1 MARIGIIGA
10 LDDEIAIYLAKMKT
24 ASRFKVA
31 GFDFHTGKLEGKSV
45 VIAKCG
51 VGKVNASS
59 CAQAMIDGFSVSCV
73 IVTGVA
79 GALHPLLDTN
89 HIVIS
94 QTSIQHDLDG
104 QGLGFDRGQVPFSDK
119 KVFRASEHLVKIAS
133 SKARQMGLKS
143 MEGTVLSGDQF
154 ISDAETRKR
163 LRADF
168 GGDCV
173 DMESAAVAHICDAN
187 GIPHIIIRSIS
198 DKADASALEDFN
210 ASCKIAA
217 ANSAKLVELIV
228 CDLDGHDAKPA
239 PHNLKSA
246 IRTVPHWPKQGV
258 MFRDV
263 TILLKDKRSFKC
275 AIDLL
280 ADRYMDYQLDSVAGI
295 EARGFIFGAALAHRL
310 GIGFIPIRKAGK
322 LPSNTISEEYSLEYG
337 KEKMEIHSD
346 ALSKGDNILLVDDL
360 LATGGT
366 ALGACRL
373 ISRLGGNVVECC
385 FVICLPELGGK
396 KKLQEAKYDVF
407 YLMEFEGE

>member
-1 MARIGIIGA
+1 M
-10 LDDEIAIYLAKMKT
+10 
-24 ASRFKVA
+24 
-31 GFDFHTGKLEGKSV
+31 
-45 VIAKCG
+45 
-51 VGKVNASS
+51 
-59 CAQAMIDGFSVSCV
+59 
-73 IVTGVA
+73 
-79 GALHPLLDTN
+79 
-89 HIVIS
+89 
-94 QTSIQHDLDG
+94 
-104 QGLGFDRGQVPFSDK
+104 
-119 KVFRASEHLVKIAS
+119 
-133 SKARQMGLKS
+133 
-143 MEGTVLSGDQF
+143 
-154 ISDAETRKR
+154 
-163 LRADF
+163 
-168 GGDCV
+168 
-173 DMESAAVAHICDAN
+173 
-187 GIPHIIIRSIS
+187 
-198 DKADASALEDFN
+198 
-210 ASCKIAA
+210 
-217 ANSAKLVELIV
+217 
-228 CDLDGHDAKPA
+228 DGHDAKPA